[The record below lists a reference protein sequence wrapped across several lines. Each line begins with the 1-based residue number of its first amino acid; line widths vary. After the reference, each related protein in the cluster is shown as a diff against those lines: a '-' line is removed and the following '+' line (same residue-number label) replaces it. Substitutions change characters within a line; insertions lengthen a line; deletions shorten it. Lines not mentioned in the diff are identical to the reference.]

1 MSRKQLTTGGDSDP
15 RIMLPFNNSER
26 EHLHKLCDY
35 LEMREE
41 EAWHYT
47 GDERLHFLLQSW
59 RKLLM
64 RKLQLRTKK

>member
-1 MSRKQLTTGGDSDP
+1 MSRKQLTTGGGSDP
-15 RIMLPFNNSER
+15 LISYPFSSAER

-41 EAWHYT
+41 EAWYHT